1 MENFFNLDFSG
12 ALQNCLICK
21 NPRVYL
27 YGLLMKKENK
37 MPTIQYGFESRSG
50 TSILYVPSFIIRILF
65 RASHIKDCYKV
76 SQIIRYLA
84 SALVLIRLVK
94 NYRHSV

>member
-37 MPTIQYGFESRSG
+37 MPTIQYGFEFPSG
-50 TSILYVPSFIIRILF
+50 TSILYVPSFIIRILELHTSKI
-65 RASHIKDCYKV
+65 AIKFHK
-76 SQIIRYLA
+76 
-84 SALVLIRLVK
+84 
-94 NYRHSV
+94 

>member
-27 YGLLMKKENK
+27 YGLLMKNENK
-37 MPTIQYGFESRSG
+37 MATIQYGFESRSG
-50 TSILYVPSFIIRILF
+50 TSILYVPSFIIR
-65 RASHIKDCYKV
+65 ASYIKDCYKV
-76 SQIIRYLA
+76 SQIIRNLA
-84 SALVLIRLVK
+84 SELDLIRLVK